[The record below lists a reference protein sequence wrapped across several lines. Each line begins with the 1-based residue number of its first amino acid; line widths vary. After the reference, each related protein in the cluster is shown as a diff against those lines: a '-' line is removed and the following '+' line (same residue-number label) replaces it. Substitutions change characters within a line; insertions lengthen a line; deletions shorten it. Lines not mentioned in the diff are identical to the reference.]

1 MFGGCV
7 ELSECVQLIELKS
20 VVSVPD
26 YTGVKLKFSFKPLCV
41 CVYVYMRERET
52 LRDLRLI

>member
-41 CVYVYMRERET
+41 CVCMCRERE
-52 LRDLRLI
+52 RH